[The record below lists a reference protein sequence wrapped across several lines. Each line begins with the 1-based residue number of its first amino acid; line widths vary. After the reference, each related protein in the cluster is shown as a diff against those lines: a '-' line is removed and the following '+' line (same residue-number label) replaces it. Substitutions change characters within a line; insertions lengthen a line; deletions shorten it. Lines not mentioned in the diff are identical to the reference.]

1 MHVEICDVSCV
12 LVKSVKTPK
21 QIKYK
26 KKIEP
31 SASPWA
37 SPVVLMKKKDG
48 GTRFCV
54 DYQKL
59 NELTKKDSYPSPWVD
74 MTFDALSGSSWFSTL
89 NLKSGYG
96 QVEVEEQDREKTT
109 FTAGNRLWQFNV
121 MAFSLCNAPAT
132 FERLM
137 DNILDDLRCLVE
149 LISKKCELFQCRFK
163 FLGHVVSVE
172 GVATDPEKVVVVTN
186 RSKPQ
191 NVRDVKSFLG
201 LCTYYWRFVPSFADV
216 ACPLHQLTEKPFTW
230 TKECDS
236 LFHCLKE
243 ALASPLVLAYPESED
258 PFVLDTDASNVGID
272 AVLSQ
277 VHQGNERVITYY
289 SQALSTPER
298 NYCPTRRELLAIV
311 KAIDYFHPYF
321 YGRKFTIRTDHV
333 SLW

>member
-26 KKIEP
+26 KKIKP

-149 LISKKCELFQCRFK
+149 LISKKCELFQCRVK

-186 RSKPQ
+186 
-191 NVRDVKSFLG
+191 
-201 LCTYYWRFVPSFADV
+201 
-216 ACPLHQLTEKPFTW
+216 
-230 TKECDS
+230 
-236 LFHCLKE
+236 
-243 ALASPLVLAYPESED
+243 
-258 PFVLDTDASNVGID
+258 
-272 AVLSQ
+272 
-277 VHQGNERVITYY
+277 
-289 SQALSTPER
+289 
-298 NYCPTRRELLAIV
+298 
-311 KAIDYFHPYF
+311 
-321 YGRKFTIRTDHV
+321 
-333 SLW
+333 